1 MNMGQ
6 HLEVLWWRLKMV
18 KIIKCLAISFTVI
31 GSIVM
36 CGLSFQN
43 EYWLS
48 GALWF
53 INSWFWLCDALLE
66 NEHDE

>member
-1 MNMGQ
+1 
-6 HLEVLWWRLKMV
+6 MV
-18 KIIKCLAISFTVI
+18 KIIKRLAISFVVI

-53 INSWFWLCDALLE
+53 VGSWFWLCDALE

>member
-1 MNMGQ
+1 
-6 HLEVLWWRLKMV
+6 MV